1 MTTYTIDAENNI
13 TALGSQQ
20 ADFEGEIFASQHEL
34 GDLAAK
40 WAADRLVEV
49 HNGIPGLTPVKKLT
63 NRKSAVG
70 RIWKAI
76 QSLGGGDAKET
87 SEPTKASA
95 TEASKPANKAKRA
108 TKQAEK
114 AKDVKKAKA
123 PAKAAKGKPGKAAS
137 KPAAGAAAAK
147 RPRCW
152 ACCSVRVGRRWP
164 RL

>member
-20 ADFEGEIFASQHEL
+20 ADFEGEMFASQREL

-40 WAADRLVEV
+40 WTADRLVEV

-76 QSLGGGDAKET
+76 QSLGGDATET
-87 SEPTKASA
+87 SEPTKGVGHGGLE
-95 TEASKPANKAKRA
+95 TGRQDEARHKA
-108 TKQAEK
+108 
-114 AKDVKKAKA
+114 
-123 PAKAAKGKPGKAAS
+123 G
-137 KPAAGAAAAK
+137 
-147 RPRCW
+147 
-152 ACCSVRVGRRWP
+152 
-164 RL
+164 